1 MSAPRQPVPDLPLVL
16 YPSRGKTLL
25 LLLGCLLFSG
35 VGVWMVLDG
44 VLLGYFC
51 ALLFALGALVFVT
64 QLHPRAAYLQLDE
77 QGFTYCSLFRA
88 HRIRWAAVAGFAV
101 VRMGSNSLVAW
112 NFAQGHV
119 PHGRGPALSQALSG
133 YHSALPDTYGLR
145 ADVLAQRLNAL
156 CLAQRLAMR

>member
-1 MSAPRQPVPDLPLVL
+1 MNAVLQPELSLPLVL
-16 YPSRGKTLL
+16 YPARGKTLL
-25 LLLGCLLFSG
+25 LLLGCLSFSA

-51 ALLFALGALVFVT
+51 ALLFALGALIFLV
-64 QLHPRAAYLQLDE
+64 QLHPRAAYLLLDE

-88 HRIRWAAVAGFAV
+88 HRISWVAVAGFAV
-101 VRMGSNSLVAW
+101 VRISSNSQVAW

-145 ADVLAQRLNAL
+145 AEVLAQQLNSL